1 MNMDILKTVRY
12 VYLFM
17 CFICFMDLEQA
28 STSEGYLREL
38 EKTSTVP
45 LARTTTN
52 TPNGEEFS
60 NWNGTNDTP
69 ITPAASDLPPN
80 WEEFC
85 VLQEKDASLTI
96 HQYICLINAS
106 FSGKWNFSVLRQ
118 HIFSKDIKYG
128 FDVRCQNGA
137 KISLPL
143 SAKGK
148 NIIKLIIRDCVA
160 VDYFSDYQNPDL
172 DSYPDELEEYVK
184 INVQRLISVKALS
197 KNIQIKAETLQ
208 KNLICGDEETLKV
221 KVERNETFSFIVDTL
236 DVNYTLFTRFA
247 TGHIIDTRLSPHKCV
262 FKKLQV
268 LENSVTTGLP
278 RYYATLVTEQN
289 QFPVLKLLNISHSFM
304 NYISQ
309 KFKNWWIYFEK
320 LEYLDMSYNLI
331 QDISFPV
338 SNGGLWGQHIPYL
351 TFDFTFNNISQ
362 LTVRNFERLV
372 RNEKIFVKIASNPFN
387 CTCTDEMKEV
397 LKYIQNTDWSSA
409 KYKRYA
415 YFRDLR
421 CETPENVRGWRLADL
436 SPRDINCKF
445 ELMPVTVALSVLSLI
460 LIIFIVVILK
470 YRREI
475 RILFY
480 TRFNVVLPCQ
490 PAEIYE
496 EKEFDAFVSYS
507 NDDQEWVC
515 NIFDEN
521 KHDRLVQLKFCMHH
535 KDFIPGKTIFENIV
549 KCIENSRHT
558 VIVLSEN
565 FLKSHFCLWEF
576 QEAFQQSIVER
587 KRHLIIIL
595 LEDIPDKDLPNDL
608 KRCMKTFT
616 YIRKDDK
623 IFIDRLLYSLS
634 YKGKDVQNTKIAQ
647 INPGYDDNG
656 NNGDNKVNEDD
667 VIKMKN
673 ERNSII
679 NNFQKGK

>member
-12 VYLFM
+12 VYLF
-17 CFICFMDLEQA
+17 ICLMNFEQTI
-28 STSEGYLREL
+28 TSEGYLREL
-38 EKTSTVP
+38 HETSTVP
-45 LARTTTN
+45 SASTTSITSTGAESN
-52 TPNGEEFS
+52 EF
-60 NWNGTNDTP
+60 NWTNDTP
-69 ITPAASDLPPN
+69 VAPASYLPPH

-85 VLQEKDASLTI
+85 ILQERGTNQTV
-96 HQYICLINAS
+96 HHYTCFINTS

-118 HIFSKDIKYG
+118 HILTKDIKYG

-137 KISLPL
+137 TISLPL
-143 SAKGK
+143 SAKAR
-148 NIIKLIIRDCVA
+148 NIIKLYVHDCVA
-160 VDYFSDYQNPDL
+160 VDYFADFQNPDL
-172 DSYPDELEEYVK
+172 DSYPDELEEYAI
-184 INVQRLISVKALS
+184 INVQRLLS
-197 KNIQIKAETLQ
+197 IKQIERNLQIKSETLP
-208 KNLICGDEETLKV
+208 KNVICGDEETLKI
-221 KVERNETFSFIVDTL
+221 KIERNETFSFIQDVPEL
-236 DVNYTLFTRFA
+236 DLTLFSRIA
-247 TGHIIDTRLSPHKCV
+247 TGNIIDTRLSPHKCV

-268 LENSVTTGLP
+268 LENSVTSSKA
-278 RYYATLVTEQN
+278 RYYAAMLTEQN
-289 QFPVLKLLNISHSFM
+289 QFPELKVFNISHSFI
-304 NYISQ
+304 NYIPEQ
-309 KFKNWWIYFEK
+309 FKNWWIYFEK

-331 QDISFPV
+331 QDILFPI
-338 SNGGLWGQHIPYL
+338 NNDGIWGQHIPNL
-351 TFDFTFNNISQ
+351 IFDFTFNNISR
-362 LTVRNFERLV
+362 LTVRNFERII
-372 RNEKIFVKIASNPFN
+372 RNKKIFVKITSNPFN

-397 LKYIQNTDWSSA
+397 LKYIQDTDWSSA

-436 SPRDINCKF
+436 TLRDINCKF
-445 ELMPVTVALSVLSLI
+445 ELMPVTVALSVLSFI
-460 LIIFIVVILK
+460 LIICIVVILK

-475 RILFY
+475 RILVY

-496 EKEFDAFVSYS
+496 HKEFDAFVSYS

-515 NIFDEN
+515 SIFDEN
-521 KHDRLVQLKFCMHH
+521 KHDRLVHLKFCMHH

-616 YIRKDDK
+616 YIRRDDK
-623 IFIDRLLYSLS
+623 IFFDRLLYSLS
-634 YKGKDVQNTKIAQ
+634 YKGKAVRNPKLAQ
-647 INPGYDDNG
+647 INPGYDDKG
-656 NNGDNKVNEDD
+656 NKEDDKVNEED
-667 VIKMKN
+667 VIKMMN
-673 ERNSII
+673 ERNVIM
-679 NNFQKGK
+679 NNFHERI

>member
-1 MNMDILKTVRY
+1 MKNMCILKSIRY
-12 VYLFM
+12 IYLFISLM
-17 CFICFMDLEQA
+17 KLEHA
-28 STSEGYLREL
+28 STSEHYV
-38 EKTSTVP
+38 EKLQETSTVP
-45 LARTTTN
+45 FVRTTTI
-52 TPNGEEFS
+52 TSTAVEFS
-60 NWNGTNDTP
+60 IFNGTNG
-69 ITPAASDLPPN
+69 IHINQAASDLPPN

-85 VLQEKDASLTI
+85 VLQEKDANLKI
-96 HQYICLINAS
+96 HQYICLINTS
-106 FSGKWNFSVLRQ
+106 VSGKWNFSVLRQ
-118 HIFSKDIKYG
+118 HILSKDIKYG

-137 KISLPL
+137 KISLPD

-148 NIIKLIIRDCVA
+148 NIIKLIVRDCVA
-160 VDYFSDYQNPDL
+160 VDYFSDYQNLDL
-172 DSYPDELEEYVK
+172 DSYPDELEEYVI
-184 INVQRLISVKALS
+184 INVQRLISAKALI
-197 KNIQIKAETLQ
+197 KNLQRKYETLQ

-221 KVERNETFSFIVDTL
+221 KIERNESFPINF
-236 DVNYTLFTRFA
+236 DVPEVNVQFFTRIA
-247 TGHIIDTRLSPHKCV
+247 TRNMKNSRLRPQTCI
-262 FKKLQV
+262 FKNLQV
-268 LENSVTTGLP
+268 LENSVSQKT
-278 RYYATLVTEQN
+278 RYYVTSLTEISR
-289 QFPVLKLLNISHSFM
+289 FPELKIFNISHSFM
-304 NYISQ
+304 IYIPTI
-309 KFKNWWIYFEK
+309 FKNWWLFFPK
-320 LEYLDMSYNLI
+320 LEYLDLSFNHI
-331 QDISFPV
+331 QDILFPINNEGV
-338 SNGGLWGQHIPYL
+338 FEQHIPYL
-351 TFDFTFNNISQ
+351 TFDYTFNNITR
-362 LTVRNFERLV
+362 LTVRNFEKIV
-372 RNEKIFVKIASNPFN
+372 SNKKIFMKITSNPFN

-397 LKYIQNTDWSSA
+397 LKYIKHTDWSSA
-409 KYKRYA
+409 KYERYA
-415 YFRDLR
+415 YFRDLM

-496 EKEFDAFVSYS
+496 DKEFDAFVSYS

-521 KHDRLVQLKFCMHH
+521 KHDRLVNLKFCMHQ

-565 FLKSHFCLWEF
+565 FLKSNFCMWEF

-595 LEDIPDKDLPNDL
+595 LEDIPDKNLPNDL

-616 YIRKDDK
+616 FIRKDDK
-623 IFIDRLLYSLS
+623 IFADRLLYSLS
-634 YKGKDVQNTKIAQ
+634 YKAKIARYPKIAQ
-647 INPGYDDNG
+647 INPGYNYDDDYDG
-656 NNGDNKVNEDD
+656 NKRDN
-667 VIKMKN
+667 
-673 ERNSII
+673 
-679 NNFQKGK
+679 